1 MRHVLLLSAFVVL
14 AGTADAQVYQGLQ
27 ELNGG
32 GAFTSFD
39 GGSIFTL
46 SASYGYFVTRSVELG
61 PTLQVTRS
69 DAGSFSTTSGVVG
82 GFGHLHFGGR
92 RSRSVPFLGLE
103 IGAAVGDAE
112 GVLFGVVGGGK
123 FFVAEGA
130 ALTPAAFFQ
139 FDDNGNSQFGA
150 RAGVSAFF

>member
-1 MRHVLLLSAFVVL
+1 MRYALLLLTLLL
-14 AGTADAQVYQGLQ
+14 APGAARAQVYQGLQ
-27 ELNGG
+27 ELNGAG
-32 GAFTSFD
+32 SFTSFD
-39 GGSIFTL
+39 GGSVFAL

-61 PTLQVTRS
+61 PTLQVNRT
-69 DAGSFSTTSGVVG
+69 DAGSFSTTSGVIG

-123 FFVAEGA
+123 FFIAEGA

-139 FDDNGNSQFGA
+139 FDDEGNSQFGA